1 MSRFAQIFDCL
12 VDDHVGIIRRVEEV
26 PRPAGSPP
34 LFYYF
39 AKACD
44 TSAFCQQKNSS
55 NGGGAS
61 RNREAALAKSIGE
74 AIERYCSA
82 IFDREAFPLTS
93 FDAAPFP
100 CVPPGEFALY
110 TPDQYSRQ
118 KFPFVPFDRSTL
130 VRWAP
135 CKDSK
140 TSDQVYLPSVMI
152 HLPYHFQS
160 KKGELPIVQGIS
172 TGLACHGT
180 YAEAAISAI
189 CEVIER
195 DAFMITWQALLS
207 PPQIRIESISEL
219 NQDLVARIQ
228 KPWCHVT
235 LFNITLDL
243 RIPTI
248 LSVVRNDLP
257 DAPALIFAA
266 ASHPDPEKAL
276 QKSLEEVAF
285 TGLLAQQLKRETPP
299 ISVEN
304 DYSSVVDQDCH
315 VRLYGEHSNYHL
327 AKFLFESEKR
337 IEFSEIENL
346 STGKPKRD
354 LEILIHHVHSV
365 NHRVLIA
372 DITSPDVS
380 ALGLW
385 VIRAVIPG
393 FHPLFMG
400 HHIRALGSSR
410 LWEIPQKLGYK
421 GLDKKGGDNPAPHPY
436 P

>member
-1 MSRFAQIFDCL
+1 MSNFAQIWDCL
-12 VDDHVGIIRRVEEV
+12 VDDHVGIIRRVEEI
-26 PRPAGSPP
+26 PSPAGSPS

-61 RNREAALAKSIGE
+61 RSREVALAKSVGE
-74 AIERYCSA
+74 AVERYCSA
-82 IFDREAFPLTS
+82 IFDREVFHLTS

-100 CVPPGEFALY
+100 CVPPSEFALY
-110 TPDQYSRQ
+110 TADQYSRP
-118 KFPFVPFDRSTL
+118 KFPFVPFESSTL

-140 TSDQVYLPSVMI
+140 TRQQVYVPAVMI
-152 HLPYHFQS
+152 HLPYHFQRE
-160 KKGELPIVQGIS
+160 KGELPIVQGIS

-195 DAFMITWQALLS
+195 DAFMITWQARLS
-207 PPQIRIESISEL
+207 PPQIRVESISEL
-219 NQDLVARIQ
+219 NQDLIDRIQ
-228 KPWCHVT
+228 KPWCQVT
-235 LFNITLDL
+235 LFNITLE
-243 RIPTI
+243 IGVPTI
-248 LSVVRNDLP
+248 LAVVRNTLP

-266 ASHPDPEKAL
+266 ATHPDPGKAL
-276 QKSLEEVAF
+276 QKCLEEVAY
-285 TGLLAQQLKRETPP
+285 TGLLAQHLKRDMSP
-299 ISVEN
+299 ISVEK
-304 DYSSVVDQDCH
+304 DYSAVIDQDCH
-315 VRLYGEHSNYHL
+315 VRLYGEHSNDHL
-327 AKFLFESEKR
+327 ANFIFESENK
-337 IEFSEIENL
+337 IEFSEIMSL
-346 STGKPKRD
+346 STGEPERD
-354 LEILIHHVHSV
+354 LEILIHHVHSI

-372 DITSPDVS
+372 NITSPDV
-380 ALGLW
+380 AELGLW
-385 VIRAVIPG
+385 VLRAVIPG

-400 HHIRALGSSR
+400 HQIRALGGSR

-421 GLDKKGGDNPAPHPY
+421 GLDKEVGDNPAPHPY